1 MNIYKVNNNKFK
13 SIYISY
19 NFTQEVNDTKIFSSY
34 AVLASLM
41 AKSSKSYPTQKDIEK
56 YLNSLY
62 GANFDVNIEKLG
74 DLYNLEFR
82 IEFVNKKFIPSKEE
96 LLEKILLFL
105 KEMIYNPAQWTQ
117 DVLKREKDF
126 ILQRIN
132 ERKDEKLKYGIQR
145 AEELLCKDE
154 PFGTYLYGEEDVVK
168 NLSLKDIK
176 DAYSTLINDSITVI
190 VSGNLDG
197 YDSIDSEIEKIFK
210 QYDKNFN
217 TNIENLKY
225 NIKRQEN
232 YKYEEVKEIQDT
244 TQSVLS
250 LGLRIKECTPK
261 DFYVLNVYNAI
272 LGTTPSSKLFQNVRE
287 KESLAYTVR
296 SRYYRFKD
304 IIVIYAGIN
313 KENYEKA
320 LDVIKIQLEDMKKGN
335 ITDIEFKSARDSLL
349 ADLIEWKDS
358 KVAMAKMKLSNL
370 IAFKDADISID
381 QMREEI
387 KNVKIEDVINISKK
401 IEVEKVFLLG
411 GEIDE

>member
-117 DVLKREKDF
+117 DVFKREKDF

-232 YKYEEVKEIQDT
+232 YKYEDVKEIQDT

-313 KENYEKA
+313 KENYKKA
-320 LDVIKIQLEDMKKGN
+320 LDVIKIQLEDMKNGN

>member
-117 DVLKREKDF
+117 DVFKREKDF

-387 KNVKIEDVINISKK
+387 KNVKIEDVINVAKK

>member
-117 DVLKREKDF
+117 DVFKREKDF

-320 LDVIKIQLEDMKKGN
+320 LDVIKIQLEDIKNGN

-349 ADLIEWKDS
+349 ADLLEWKDS

>member
-154 PFGTYLYGEEDVVK
+154 PFGTYLYGEEDFVK

-313 KENYEKA
+313 KENYKKA
-320 LDVIKIQLEDMKKGN
+320 LDVIKIQLEDMKNGN

>member
-19 NFTQEVNDTKIFSSY
+19 NFTQEVNNKKIFSSY

-117 DVLKREKDF
+117 DVFKREKDF

-313 KENYEKA
+313 KENYKKA
-320 LDVIKIQLEDMKKGN
+320 LDVIKIQLEDIKNGN

>member
-313 KENYEKA
+313 KENYKKA
-320 LDVIKIQLEDMKKGN
+320 LDVIKIQLEDMKNGN

>member
-168 NLSLKDIK
+168 NLSLKNIK

-313 KENYEKA
+313 KENYKKA
-320 LDVIKIQLEDMKKGN
+320 LDVIKIQLEDMKNGN

-387 KNVKIEDVINISKK
+387 KNVKIEDIINISKK

>member
-154 PFGTYLYGEEDVVK
+154 PFGTYLYGEEDFVK

-313 KENYEKA
+313 KENYKKA
-320 LDVIKIQLEDMKKGN
+320 LDVIKIQLEDMKNGN

-387 KNVKIEDVINISKK
+387 KNVKIEDIINISKK

>member
-117 DVLKREKDF
+117 DVFKREKDF

-313 KENYEKA
+313 KENYKKA
-320 LDVIKIQLEDMKKGN
+320 LDVIKIQLEDMKNGN

-387 KNVKIEDVINISKK
+387 KNVKIEDIINISKK

>member
-117 DVLKREKDF
+117 DVFKREKDF

-225 NIKRQEN
+225 NTKRQEN

-313 KENYEKA
+313 KENYKKA
-320 LDVIKIQLEDMKKGN
+320 LDVIKIQLEDMKNGN

>member
-117 DVLKREKDF
+117 DVFKREKDF

-225 NIKRQEN
+225 NTKRQEN
-232 YKYEEVKEIQDT
+232 YKYEEIQDT

-272 LGTTPSSKLFQNVRE
+272 LGTTPTSKLFQNVRE

-313 KENYEKA
+313 KENYKKA
-320 LDVIKIQLEDMKKGN
+320 LDVIKIQLEDMKNGN

>member
-117 DVLKREKDF
+117 DVFKREKDF

-313 KENYEKA
+313 KENYKKA
-320 LDVIKIQLEDMKKGN
+320 LDVIKIQLEDMKNGN

-349 ADLIEWKDS
+349 ADLLEWKDS

>member
-41 AKSSKSYPTQKDIEK
+41 AKSSKSYPTQKEIEK

-117 DVLKREKDF
+117 DVFKREKDF

-154 PFGTYLYGEEDVVK
+154 PFGTYLYGEEDFVK

-313 KENYEKA
+313 KENYKKA
-320 LDVIKIQLEDMKKGN
+320 LDVIKIQLEDMKNGN

-387 KNVKIEDVINISKK
+387 KNVKIEDVIDISKK

>member
-1 MNIYKVNNNKFK
+1 M
-13 SIYISY
+13 
-19 NFTQEVNDTKIFSSY
+19 
-34 AVLASLM
+34 
-41 AKSSKSYPTQKDIEK
+41 
-56 YLNSLY
+56 
-62 GANFDVNIEKLG
+62 
-74 DLYNLEFR
+74 
-82 IEFVNKKFIPSKEE
+82 
-96 LLEKILLFL
+96 
-105 KEMIYNPAQWTQ
+105 
-117 DVLKREKDF
+117 
-126 ILQRIN
+126 
-132 ERKDEKLKYGIQR
+132 
-145 AEELLCKDE
+145 
-154 PFGTYLYGEEDVVK
+154 
-168 NLSLKDIK
+168 
-176 DAYSTLINDSITVI
+176 
-190 VSGNLDG
+190 
-197 YDSIDSEIEKIFK
+197 EKIFK
-210 QYDKNFN
+210 QYDRNPNSK
-217 TNIENLKY
+217 IENLKY
-225 NIKRQEN
+225 NIKKQEN

-313 KENYEKA
+313 KENYSKA
-320 LDVIKIQLEDMKKGN
+320 LEVIKMQLEDMRKGN

-349 ADLIEWKDS
+349 ADLLEWKDS

-387 KNVKIEDVINISKK
+387 KNVKIEDVTEVANK
-401 IEVEKVFLLG
+401 IEIEKVFLLG

>member
-117 DVLKREKDF
+117 DVFKREKDF

-320 LDVIKIQLEDMKKGN
+320 LDVIKIQLEDMKNGN

>member
-1 MNIYKVNNNKFK
+1 MNIYKINNNKFK

-19 NFTQEVNDTKIFSSY
+19 NFTQEVSDTKIFSSY

-41 AKSSKSYPTQKDIEK
+41 AKSSKKYTTQKDIEK

-62 GANFDVNIEKLG
+62 GANFDVNIEKFG

-82 IEFVNKKFIPSKEE
+82 VEFVNKKFIPSKEE
-96 LLEKILLFL
+96 LLEKVLLFL
-105 KEMIYNPAQWTQ
+105 REMIYNPADWTQ
-117 DVLKREKDF
+117 DILDRERDF

-145 AEELLCKDE
+145 VEELLCKGE
-154 PFGTYLYGEEDVVK
+154 PFGTYLYGEKDVVEK
-168 NLSLKDIK
+168 LEVYDING
-176 DAYSTLINDSITVI
+176 AYNRLINNSLTVI
-190 VSGNLDG
+190 ISGNLDG
-197 YDSIDSEIEKIFK
+197 YDNIENDVEKIFK
-210 QYDKNFN
+210 QYDRNPNSK
-217 TNIENLKY
+217 IENLKY
-225 NIKRQEN
+225 NIKKQEN

-313 KENYEKA
+313 KENYSKA
-320 LDVIKIQLEDMKKGN
+320 LEVIKMQLEDMRKGN

-349 ADLIEWKDS
+349 ADLLEWKDS

-387 KNVKIEDVINISKK
+387 KNVKIEDVTEVANK
-401 IEVEKVFLLG
+401 IEIEKVFLLG

>member
-1 MNIYKVNNNKFK
+1 M
-13 SIYISY
+13 
-19 NFTQEVNDTKIFSSY
+19 
-34 AVLASLM
+34 
-41 AKSSKSYPTQKDIEK
+41 
-56 YLNSLY
+56 Y

-117 DVLKREKDF
+117 DVFKREKDF

-313 KENYEKA
+313 KENYKKA
-320 LDVIKIQLEDMKKGN
+320 LDVIKIQLEDMKNGN

>member
-19 NFTQEVNDTKIFSSY
+19 NFTQEVIDTKIFSSY

-41 AKSSKSYPTQKDIEK
+41 AKSSKNYPAQKDIEK

-117 DVLKREKDF
+117 DVFKREKDF

-304 IIVIYAGIN
+304 IIVIFAGIN
-313 KENYEKA
+313 KENYQKA
-320 LDVIKIQLEDMKKGN
+320 VDVIKEQ
-335 ITDIEFKSARDSLL
+335 IEAIKTGEISKEEFESAKDSLM
-349 ADLIEWKDS
+349 ADLLEWKDS
-358 KVAMAKMKLSNL
+358 KIAMAKMKFANI
-370 IAFKDADISID
+370 IAFKDADITVEE
-381 QMREEI
+381 MRERMS
-387 KNVKIEDVINISKK
+387 KVTLEDIIRVANLVS
-401 IEVEKVFLLG
+401 VEKIFVLG
-411 GEIDE
+411 GVDNA

>member
-117 DVLKREKDF
+117 DVFKREKDF

-232 YKYEEVKEIQDT
+232 HKYEEVKEVQDT

-313 KENYEKA
+313 KENYKKA
-320 LDVIKIQLEDMKKGN
+320 LDVIKIQLEDMKNGN

>member
-117 DVLKREKDF
+117 DVFKREKDF

-313 KENYEKA
+313 KENYKKA
-320 LDVIKIQLEDMKKGN
+320 LDVIKIQLEDMKNGN

-358 KVAMAKMKLSNL
+358 KVAMAKMKISNL

>member
-1 MNIYKVNNNKFK
+1 M
-13 SIYISY
+13 
-19 NFTQEVNDTKIFSSY
+19 
-34 AVLASLM
+34 
-41 AKSSKSYPTQKDIEK
+41 
-56 YLNSLY
+56 
-62 GANFDVNIEKLG
+62 NIEKLG

-117 DVLKREKDF
+117 DVFKREKDF

-313 KENYEKA
+313 KENYKKA
-320 LDVIKIQLEDMKKGN
+320 LDVIKIQLEDMKNGN

>member
-117 DVLKREKDF
+117 DVFKREKDF

-313 KENYEKA
+313 KENYSKA
-320 LDVIKIQLEDMKKGN
+320 LEVIKMQLEDMRKGN

-349 ADLIEWKDS
+349 ADLLEWKDS

-370 IAFKDADISID
+370 IAFKDTDISID

-387 KNVKIEDVINISKK
+387 KNVKIEDVTEVANK
-401 IEVEKVFLLG
+401 IEIEKVFLLG

>member
-313 KENYEKA
+313 KENYKKA
-320 LDVIKIQLEDMKKGN
+320 LDVIKIQLEDMKNGN

-387 KNVKIEDVINISKK
+387 KNVKIEDIINISKK